1 MDGEGEIA
9 DVLLRRAGWAAF
21 SSALA
26 VRRVGPWQGF
36 WLRLKAMERQDGWV

>member
-9 DVLLRRAGWAAF
+9 DVLLRRAGWPAF
-21 SSALA
+21 SSAMA

-36 WLRLKAMERQDGWV
+36 WLRLKATARQDGAV